1 MGAYGVAVADGESAT
16 AERGFTMTPTAR
28 LAAAQRRKR
37 QIISRTLIDR
47 ALSDPRRSDRP
58 APVPAAPK

>member
-1 MGAYGVAVADGESAT
+1 
-16 AERGFTMTPTAR
+16 MTPTAR